1 MRHWVGAILTLTV
14 FATCCL
20 AQDNTYKQTLID
32 KYPFYKSATTILK
45 PVYPALAKQLVA
57 DYGISE
63 GICVDVGGGSGSL
76 SLALAKVTN
85 LTCYVVDLDPAAVR
99 LCGIVTDEAQL
110 TGRVRALE
118 GDAQNLPLRDNFAN
132 LVVSRGSIFFWQ
144 NQLQGLKEAYRILKP
159 RGVAF
164 VGCGVSRLLDAA
176 TRNPILAWRKEI
188 VTKGGRKSGWH
199 PIEPDIIERC
209 KAAGIE
215 RVRMVHEPD
224 SGDDYG
230 YFIEIRK

>member
-1 MRHWVGAILTLTV
+1 MRNLVRTILVLAV
-14 FATCCL
+14 FATCGV
-20 AQDNTYKQTLID
+20 AQDNSYKQTLID

-45 PVYPALAKQLVA
+45 PVYPALAKQLVG
-57 DYGISE
+57 DYGITE
-63 GICVDVGGGSGSL
+63 GVCVDVGGGSGSL

-85 LTCYVVDLDPAAVR
+85 LTCYVVDLDPAAAR

-110 TGRVRALE
+110 TGRVRPLE

-144 NQLQGLKEAYRILKP
+144 DQLQGLKEADRILKP
-159 RGVAF
+159 GGVAF

-176 TRNPILAWRKEI
+176 TRNPILAWRKET
-188 VTKGGRKSGWH
+188 VAKGGRKSGWQ
-199 PIEPDIIERC
+199 PIDPDIIEKC
-209 KAAGIE
+209 KSAGIQK
-215 RVRMVHEPD
+215 VRMVHEPD

>member
-1 MRHWVGAILTLTV
+1 MRNWIAAIAIAMILAAFCV
-14 FATCCL
+14 
-20 AQDNTYKQTLID
+20 AQDNNYKQTLIE

-45 PVYPALAKQLVA
+45 PVYAALARQFVA
-57 DYGISE
+57 DFGIKD

-76 SLALAKVTN
+76 SLALAKTTD

-99 LCGIVTDEAQL
+99 LCGIEADEAKL

-144 NQLQGLKEAYRILKP
+144 DQLQGLKEAYRILKP
-159 RGVAF
+159 GGVAF

-176 TRNPILAWRKEI
+176 TRNPILAWRKET
-188 VTKGGRKSGWH
+188 VTKGGHKSGWH
-199 PIEPDIIERC
+199 KIDPDLVERC
-209 KAAGIE
+209 KSAGNKN
-215 RVRMVHEPD
+215 VRMVHEPD

-230 YFIEIRK
+230 YWIEIHK